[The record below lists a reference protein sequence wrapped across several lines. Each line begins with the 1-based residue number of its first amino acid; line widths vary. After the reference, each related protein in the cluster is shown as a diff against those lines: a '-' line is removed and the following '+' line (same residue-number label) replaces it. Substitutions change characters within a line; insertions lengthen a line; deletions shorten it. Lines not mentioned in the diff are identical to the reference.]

1 MSTES
6 SNLEKSNE
14 KITSSSSPEEVVDF
28 LSKRIKL
35 SDEVIQK
42 LKSEAISG
50 DILLSLDDEDYKLLG
65 IKLGPKKKIKKYLD
79 ENKGD
84 FSEKEFDIKLSINST
99 KEEVKDFLEK
109 SLGITEDV
117 DLDGKSLLDLRDDDI
132 ENLGLNIGKK
142 IRLKKYLKY
151 LNNIKQKNPEKV
163 EEQKEKE

>member
-79 ENKGD
+79 ENKSD
-84 FSEKEFDIKLSINST
+84 FPEKEFDIILSINST

>member
-6 SNLEKSNE
+6 SNLEKSKE

-79 ENKGD
+79 ENKSD
-84 FSEKEFDIKLSINST
+84 FPEKEFDIILSINST

-163 EEQKEKE
+163 EEQ